1 LGSRRDRR
9 RRAALLAV
17 AALVPAAFLAIFFVL
32 PVGTIVGMGFH
43 PGALTDVARSAR
55 LRGIAW
61 FTLWQAVV
69 STVFTFVVALPA
81 AAIVARYEFP
91 GRRLLRAAVTIP
103 FVLPSVVVASAFEAL
118 GLSHGIVAILAAH
131 VFFESAIVV
140 RIVGGFWSNL
150 DPRMEEAARLLGAG
164 RLRAFVEV
172 TLPRLAPA
180 LLSAAALV
188 FLFTFSSFGIVLIL
202 GAPHYATLEVEIYRQ
217 TAQLLDLRVAAA
229 LTIVQMAA
237 VLALLLVQRALS
249 DRLSREQRLRAGT
262 DIARR
267 PRTARERAGV
277 AAVAGATALVLG
289 GPLAVLVARS
299 FSEPGGG
306 FGLRYYRALS
316 TSRRGSILFVPPWE
330 AIANSLGFAVV
341 ATAVALAVG
350 VPAAVL
356 VARRPPERRGADRF
370 GGITRLFD
378 ALLML
383 PLGTSAVT
391 IGFGFLVALDEP
403 PLDLRGSPWL
413 IPLAHAL
420 VAAPF
425 VVRVLVPVLRSVDE
439 RLREAAAMLGASP
452 SRAWREVDLPIA
464 ARGALVAAGFA
475 FAVSLGEFGATVF
488 VARPDYP
495 TLPVA
500 IFRFLGQPGD
510 LNAGQAAALS
520 TILMVVTVGAVLA
533 IDRFRAGELGE
544 F

>member
-1 LGSRRDRR
+1 MGSGADRR
-9 RRAALLAV
+9 RRAALLA
-17 AALVPAAFLAIFFVL
+17 AAAVVPAAFLAIFFVL
-32 PVGTIVGMGFH
+32 PVGTIVGMGLDA
-43 PGALTDVARSAR
+43 GALVDIARSTR
-55 LRGIAW
+55 LRGVAW

-69 STVFTFVVALPA
+69 STVLTFVVALPA
-81 AAIVARYEFP
+81 AAIVARYEFR

-118 GLSHGIVAILAAH
+118 GLSHGLVAILAAH

-150 DPRMEEAARLLGAG
+150 DPRQEEAARLLGAG
-164 RLRAFVEV
+164 RLRSFAEV

-188 FLFTFSSFGIVLIL
+188 FLFTFSSFGIVLVL

-229 LTIVQMAA
+229 LTIVQMTA
-237 VLALLLVQRALS
+237 VLGLLVVQRALS

-262 DIARR
+262 DVARL
-267 PRTARERAGV
+267 PRTPRERAGV
-277 AAVAGATALVLG
+277 ATVAGATALVLG

-299 FSEPGGG
+299 FTEPGGG
-306 FGLRYYRALS
+306 LGLRYYRALS

-341 ATAVALAVG
+341 ATLVALAG
-350 VPAAVL
+350 GLPAAAL
-356 VARRPPERRGADRF
+356 VARGR

-378 ALLML
+378 SLLML

-439 RLREAAAMLGASP
+439 RLREAAATLGASP
-452 SRAWREVDLPIA
+452 WRAWREVDLPIA

-488 VARPDYP
+488 IARPDYP

-500 IFRFLGQPGD
+500 IYRFLGQPGD

>member
-1 LGSRRDRR
+1 MGSRAGRR
-9 RRAALLAV
+9 RRLALIV
-17 AALVPAAFLAIFFVL
+17 AGVVPAAFLAVFFVL
-32 PVGTIVGMGFH
+32 PVGTIVGMGVH
-43 PGALTDVARSAR
+43 SSGLVDVARSPR

-69 STVFTFVVALPA
+69 STVLTFVVALPA
-81 AAIVARYEFP
+81 AAVVARYEFP

-103 FVLPSVVVASAFEAL
+103 FVLPSVVVASAFDAL
-118 GLSHGIVAILAAH
+118 GLSHGLVAILAAH

-150 DPRMEEAARLLGAG
+150 DPRQEEAARLLGAS
-164 RLRAFVEV
+164 RARAFVEV

-180 LLSAAALV
+180 VLSAAALV

-217 TAQLLDLRVAAA
+217 TAQLLDLDVAAA

-237 VLALLLVQRALS
+237 VLALLVTQRWLS
-249 DRLSREQRLRAGT
+249 DRLAREQQLRAGA
-262 DIARR
+262 DVARR
-267 PRTARERAGV
+267 PRTRRERAGV
-277 AAVAGATALVLG
+277 AAVAGGTAVLLG
-289 GPLAVLVARS
+289 SPLAVLVLRS
-299 FSEPGGG
+299 FTEPGGAL
-306 FGLRYYRALS
+306 GLRYYRALS

-330 AIANSLGFAVV
+330 AIANSLGFAFV
-341 ATAVALAVG
+341 ATVVALAVG
-350 VPAAVL
+350 VPAAVI
-356 VARRPPERRGADRF
+356 VARRRG
-370 GGITRLFD
+370 GVTRLFD
-378 ALLML
+378 SLLML

-391 IGFGFLVALDEP
+391 IGFGFLVALDTP

-425 VVRVLVPVLRSVDE
+425 VVRVLVPVLRAVDE
-439 RLREAAAMLGASP
+439 RVREAAAMLGASP
-452 SRAWREVDLPIA
+452 WRAWREVDLPIA

-488 VARPDYP
+488 IARPDYP

-510 LNAGQAAALS
+510 LNGGQAAALS

-533 IDRFRAGELGE
+533 IDRFRVGDLGE